1 MTFICIWLSL
11 FFKLTFAIQFHSFL
25 HLLYFSAKI
34 GFIWNIN
41 EHAWNAN
48 FRALEAYHAEHV
60 SIVVYR
66 YYRFNVLFVVS
77 LSTCRMSY
85 YSNF

>member
-1 MTFICIWLSL
+1 MTVIYNISIWFVTFLR
-11 FFKLTFAIQFHSFL
+11 LTFCIQFHTFL

-34 GFIWNIN
+34 GFVWNIN

-60 SIVVYR
+60 SIVVYII
-66 YYRFNVLFVVS
+66 VLTYCFEV
-77 LSTCRMSY
+77 
-85 YSNF
+85 